1 MSLDSDFRRNSCY
14 FHSVQFCY
22 HFLSICCAPYMPLIS
37 HSDDDPMLNTYCG
50 GGGGGGWWVGTSQGL
65 EQISNTWAP
74 YSHRALRFCFS

>member
-50 GGGGGGWWVGTSQGL
+50 GGGGGMVGGDQPRAGADQQHLGPLLPQG
-65 EQISNTWAP
+65 A
-74 YSHRALRFCFS
+74 